1 MLSSQGDRWNE
12 VLLLERFSMN
22 RFLVATTPR
31 KCASNED
38 VRLNVKWMILKLA
51 GGIYRAPVVPR
62 AANSRGLPRRVP
74 LGVPA
79 DAVNWVRLCL
89 KSAFPWTPD
98 EAELAALVGKVDI
111 LVKLLRHSSPLLEDE
126 RDMVVTFSAAGHEA
140 TASVLPVPRRRR
152 KKGPRKV
159 HRTRSALRRQ
169 PKTTRE
175 PRGSEDDRPSCSGER
190 SSHGD
195 RSGRGDRSPCRRR
208 RNRSTGKSSASESV
222 HTREKRRHLR
232 RFRSESQS
240 DMSES
245 PFIRWKRPSQ
255 RGHNVVPDMERQWI
269 RHSMG
274 FVTTDPWTQEEMADI
289 AKGYPGAFCGHFLA
303 MVFSRQRHGAEV
315 THTKLLREVSVT
327 AWARRYISQ
336 VEPRDFQEV
345 ATLAFALDLVNANR
359 VDSALDVIAQR
370 ILAVKRAQED
380 GGSWKTAEQM
390 ELVRSS
396 STGVL
401 WFMVP
406 PCGQGGVGLA
416 GARG

>member
-1 MLSSQGDRWNE
+1 MIGHRAPASGA
-12 VLLLERFSMN
+12 VTAIGAA
-22 RFLVATTPR
+22 VATGALAAAAVIEAP
-31 KCASNED
+31 AS
-38 VRLNVKWMILKLA
+38 
-51 GGIYRAPVVPR
+51 P
-62 AANSRGLPRRVP
+62 
-74 LGVPA
+74 VPA
-79 DAVNWVRLCL
+79 SPC
-89 KSAFPWTPD
+89 T
-98 EAELAALVGKVDI
+98 LA
-111 LVKLLRHSSPLLEDE
+111 R
-126 RDMVVTFSAAGHEA
+126 SAA
-140 TASVLPVPRRRR
+140 T
-152 KKGPRKV
+152 
-159 HRTRSALRRQ
+159 SA
-169 PKTTRE
+169 
-175 PRGSEDDRPSCSGER
+175 
-190 SSHGD
+190 
-195 RSGRGDRSPCRRR
+195 
-208 RNRSTGKSSASESV
+208 V
-222 HTREKRRHLR
+222 
-232 RFRSESQS
+232 FRSESQS

-274 FVTTDPWTQEEMADI
+274 FFTWDPWTHEELADI

-303 MVFSRQRHGAEV
+303 MVFSRQGHGTEV

-327 AWARRYISQ
+327 AWARRYISK